1 MKNKIEFIRKGTII
15 ILSKLVL
22 NSNSCVSDGRRLVS
36 LYVPLVL
43 YCMHTHTHPPTHT
56 HNCHLHVHQDKQ

>member
-22 NSNSCVSDGRRLVS
+22 NSNSCVRREEISELIRTVGT
-36 LYVPLVL
+36 VL
-43 YCMHTHTHPPTHT
+43 YAHPHPPAHT